1 MFASS
6 RLTIRMFALLFA
18 CQLFGFPLASVIPV
32 FAGVDSKPISITYRV
47 LIVSLTMVFV
57 LRALRQG
64 WALLKGPFATAALIL
79 AVLLLGRIAWD
90 ATMVSIPLDMPWADE
105 WKYLFGVT
113 VFPLM
118 AFVVVPDA
126 EGFEA
131 LRKAGV
137 WIGSITFFF
146 VIAAVVYTL
155 RSATSLGG
163 RLQTDILNPI
173 SLAHMALSCL
183 ILVNARAIAGIRR
196 KSRSVGLLLGRWL
209 MTLLCILAVIA
220 SISKGPILAL
230 FVIIG
235 LAMLFRGRMDRSGRG
250 LFTRLFFLVFA
261 VSLGLGLLLLLDTY
275 TPIQVVSRFQ
285 NAGSDA
291 STSTRLDLIE
301 GALAQFEESPWVGSS
316 FVEYSSRFYPH
327 NVIVEAMMTN
337 GVLGLMAITTM
348 LFGCCYSVGRILW
361 NFPRERWIA
370 LLFVQYFIDSMFSGS
385 LYFDAT
391 TWATTLMVLICVQAH
406 SAHRRE
412 SHGLVA
418 AQIRN

>member
-196 KSRSVGLLLGRWL
+196 KSRSVGLLLG
-209 MTLLCILAVIA
+209 
-220 SISKGPILAL
+220 LAL